1 MAGRPEPSASNSIPG
16 RMDSAL
22 KESIQAIANA
32 LNERFHHCKTIGRL
46 KAVHGLPTLRKTV
59 EDAVKQRA
67 RERYEGVDQEIDI
80 VFDNIM
86 SHSRGLQDHVRA
98 AFEEAGAKVGE
109 KLTGDVDA
117 QLDEQRK
124 TVQLADTALLD
135 ALNDF
140 RARRRESGQGNDLT
154 EEIAT
159 ALQNTLDTPDDPRFD
174 DELRRIS
181 EGIAALS

>member
-1 MAGRPEPSASNSIPG
+1 M
-16 RMDSAL
+16 
-22 KESIQAIANA
+22 
-32 LNERFHHCKTIGRL
+32 T
-46 KAVHGLPTLRKTV
+46 KAVITRSTLTLALFALGLTGIVSMIALQTA
-59 EDAVKQRA
+59 DAIEEAKQRA